1 MHKFTSKIFL
11 LLSAAIIFFVVFWRF
26 FSIIAFPDS
35 ENVLE
40 KGEIFSLQ
48 PKYSLSQTFIANR
61 DNLMKIEFLM
71 RTPGPKEGDVVQM
84 EIADETCSNSIRK
97 GELKKSP
104 LDSKNLYDFQFSKIA
119 DSKNKT
125 LCLKATLQPGRSD
138 STFVRF
144 FMHENPE
151 PGFVLIDINNEI
163 KIENQSLA
171 MRLAYRNEG
180 VGKDIN
186 ELNQRIS
193 QYKPWFLKHYYLYTV
208 SILLLI
214 LSAAMAVI
222 LIIV

>member
-1 MHKFTSKIFL
+1 MLAVVFG
-11 LLSAAIIFFVVFWRF
+11 IFF
-26 FSIIAFPDS
+26 SLISFPDS
-35 ENVLE
+35 ETVLE
-40 KGEIFSLQ
+40 KGDIFTLQ
-48 PKYSLSQTFIANR
+48 PKYSLSQTFVANR

-84 EIADETCSNSIRK
+84 EIADETCSNPIRR

-125 LCLKATLQPGRSD
+125 LCLKVTLRPGRSD

-144 FMHENPE
+144 FMRENPE
-151 PGFVLIDINNEI
+151 PGFVLTDINNEI

-171 MRLAYRNEG
+171 MRLAYRNESI
-180 VGKDIN
+180 GKDID

-193 QYKPWFLKHYYLYTV
+193 QYKPWFLKHFCLYAV
-208 SILLLI
+208 SLLFVI
-214 LSAAMAVI
+214 LSAALVVV